1 MLQKN
6 QHIVVIGAAR
16 SGLAAAR
23 LLHRNGYRIL
33 LSDSGDIDQTFRQLL
48 QQDQIDFEQ
57 NGHSERAWN
66 ADCMV
71 VSPGVPDT
79 APIVKAFLNQSKP
92 VYAEVEAASWFC
104 EAPVVAVTGS
114 NGKTT
119 VVSWL
124 DHLWK
129 TAGKPH
135 QTGGNIGKAF
145 SDVTELCT
153 SEHWA
158 LLEVSSF
165 QLDHI
170 HSFQPK
176 ISCILN
182 ITPDHLDRYGY
193 VFENYVSSKMR
204 IIENQTAD
212 DVLVY
217 WQDDVNVTA
226 RLNHIKHGPRR
237 WSFSASGP
245 VNQGLFVDN
254 GVLTWSFDD
263 CSEPLMPASE
273 ISLTGQHNLHNA
285 MAVALIGRAAGISDE
300 AIGSALRSFNGVEH
314 RMERVGHINGAIYI
328 NDSKA
333 TNVDSVRYALTAVD
347 HPAILIMGGQDKGND
362 YSQLTDIVR
371 QKVRAIIAIGVATP
385 LLRDHFVSIVPDF
398 FAEKSM
404 QDAVNRAHSLAKA
417 GTTVLLS
424 PACASFDMF
433 DNYEHRG
440 RVFKAAVNALE
451 DHS

>member
-16 SGLAAAR
+16 SGVAAAR
-23 LLHRNGYRIL
+23 LLNRNGYRIL
-33 LSDSGDIDQTFRQLL
+33 LSDSGDINPSFRQLL
-48 QQDQIDFEQ
+48 EQDQIEFEQ
-57 NGHSERAWN
+57 HGHSERAWN

-79 APIVKAFLNQSKP
+79 APIVSNFLTKGKP
-92 VYAEVEAASWFC
+92 VFSEVEAASWFC
-104 EAPVVAVTGS
+104 AAPMAAVTGS

-119 VVSWL
+119 VVTWL

-129 TAGKPH
+129 TADKPH

-145 SDVTELCT
+145 SDVAGLCT
-153 SEHWA
+153 TDHWA

-170 HSFQPK
+170 HRFQPG

-182 ITPDHLDRYGY
+182 ITPDHLDRYEY
-193 VFENYVSSKMR
+193 AFENYVSSKMR
-204 IIENQTAD
+204 ILENQTSD
-212 DVLVY
+212 DLFVY
-217 WQDDVNVTA
+217 WQDDVHVTA
-226 RLNHIKHGPRR
+226 RLNTMVNGPRR

-263 CSEPLMPASE
+263 RKEPLMPASD
-273 ISLTGQHNLHNA
+273 IRLNGQHNLLNA
-285 MAVALIGRAAGISDE
+285 MAVALIGRAAGIPDE
-300 AIGSALRSFNGVEH
+300 AIRSALGSFTGVEH
-314 RMERVGHINGAIYI
+314 RLERVGQINGAVYI

-333 TNVDSVRYALTAVD
+333 TNVESVRYALTAVEN
-347 HPAILIMGGQDKGND
+347 PVILIMGGLDKGND
-362 YSQLTDIVR
+362 YSQLSDVVK
-371 QKVRAIIAIGVATP
+371 QKVRALIAIGKATP
-385 LLRDHFVSIVPDF
+385 LLRDQFAGIVPEF
-398 FAEKSM
+398 FAENSL
-404 QDAVNRAHSLAKA
+404 QDAVHRAHSLAEA

-433 DNYEHRG
+433 ENYEHRG
-440 RVFKAAVNALE
+440 RVFKAAVNALQE
-451 DHS
+451 AS